1 MLTDYLTLYYNNE
14 DCISFISS
22 VPVLWDETKVLDA
35 KLGEH
40 LVVAKRNADKWL
52 IGGMTAERKEPLEM
66 DITLDFLPEGKTC
79 ILTSFED
86 GVNADRQA
94 MHYVKNVREVRKGD
108 TVRIRMIRNGGYA
121 ASLQTR

>member
-94 MHYVKNVREVRKGD
+94 MHYVKNVRELRKGD